1 MVAKN
6 PGQLRPELAQA
17 QQKLET
23 ALSEACVADVKKA
36 DTAQLIRIDERL
48 ATASAAA
55 KEAISIRQ
63 RLRREREQEARGGRG
78 AQVREI
84 HRPFDDDNGVRWDAF
99 AVHPSGATAG
109 RGALPDP
116 YQKGWL
122 SFTSAMETR
131 RLAPIPEGWT
141 ELSDDGLRM
150 LFAMAE
156 IAPRRKY

>member
-36 DTAQLIRIDERL
+36 NTAQLIRIDETL

-63 RLRREREQEARGGRG
+63 RLRREREQGR
-78 AQVREI
+78 QVREI
-84 HRPFDDDNGVRWDAF
+84 HRPFDDASGVRWDAF

-122 SFTSAMETR
+122 SFTSPMETR

-141 ELSDDGLRM
+141 ELSDDGLRL
-150 LFAMAE
+150 LFEMAE

>member
-1 MVAKN
+1 VRAN
-6 PGQLRPELAQA
+6 DPLLRPELERA
-17 QQKLET
+17 QQKLAT
-23 ALSEACVADVKKA
+23 ALNEACDADVKKA
-36 DTAQLIRIDERL
+36 NTAQLIRIDETL

-63 RLRREREQEARGGRG
+63 RLRREREQRSPLQA
-78 AQVREI
+78 REI

-116 YQKGWL
+116 YTKGWL
-122 SFTSAMETR
+122 SFTSATETR
-131 RLAPIPEGWT
+131 RLAPIPDGWT
-141 ELSDDGLRM
+141 ELSDDGLRL
-150 LFAMAE
+150 LFEMAE